1 VGVDAEDDR
10 RDAFVG
16 EVDGSTA
23 VVDDAD
29 EWTPT
34 LDKVLDV
41 LVVDETEGLLE
52 WCAYVVFD
60 VVVEFMLPRPL
71 PIVPG

>member
-1 VGVDAEDDR
+1 VGVDAEDDK
-10 RDAFVG
+10 RDALVG

-41 LVVDETEGLLE
+41 LVVDETDGLLE
-52 WCAYVVFD
+52 
-60 VVVEFMLPRPL
+60 
-71 PIVPG
+71 